1 MDALCGGLSLE
12 VVLSSFCL
20 VVLCCSIVT
29 KMLII
34 HLLVDRVVPVHTY
47 VYKHIYICM
56 YMIYIY
62 IYIYICVCVFPLPYQ
77 NIDAKAINAD
87 IS

>member
-47 VYKHIYICM
+47 VYKHIYIGMC
-56 YMIYIY
+56 MIYIY
-62 IYIYICVCVFPLPYQ
+62 IYIYMCVCVSTPIPQ
-77 NIDAKAINAD
+77 HRC
-87 IS
+87 

>member
-47 VYKHIYICM
+47 VYKHIYIGM

-62 IYIYICVCVFPLPYQ
+62 IYIYMYIF
-77 NIDAKAINAD
+77 I
-87 IS
+87 

>member
-47 VYKHIYICM
+47 VYKHIYR
-56 YMIYIY
+56 YVYDIYIY
-62 IYIYICVCVFPLPYQ
+62 IYIYIYVCVCFH
-77 NIDAKAINAD
+77 
-87 IS
+87 SHTRT